1 MILTGLERLAREPM
15 LLGGYVS
22 PGGRVGLVANP
33 TALSTSLEPA
43 AFALARACAA
53 SGVRLTRLF
62 GPEHGYRGEAQAG
75 ERVADYV
82 DPVSGLPV
90 FSLYGESKRPDPA
103 RLADL
108 DLIVYDLQ
116 DAGLRWYTYLGTL
129 TRLLEALAELP
140 AASRPGLLVLDRP
153 NPLSGE
159 LVEGPGLSPGFESLV
174 GPRDVP
180 IRHGLTLGEYAL
192 MQASPLGLEGEVHA
206 LTMAGWERKMDI
218 VDCGLPWVPPSPNL
232 PTPESLRAYAA
243 TCLLEGS
250 NVSEGR
256 GTTKPFETFG
266 APWVDGQALARAVG
280 GLGIRGLGARPLF
293 FVPSFS
299 KHAGTLCQGVQLYI
313 ERRSEAYGRLVEL
326 GYLIITLLSEMYPAD
341 FAALPSRGEGGRRP
355 LSLLWGDDSLAEL
368 LYGHGTAD
376 GTPGGRGGAPGRSP
390 ADGFSRSATFM
401 EERRPF
407 LLYS

>member
-1 MILTGLERLAREPM
+1 MISTGLERLAREPA
-15 LLGGYVS
+15 LLKGYAG
-22 PGGRVGLVANP
+22 PGARVGLVANP
-33 TALSTSLEPA
+33 TALDSALEPA

-53 SGVRLTRLF
+53 AGARLTRLF

-90 FSLYGESKRPDPA
+90 VSLYGESKRPDPA

-140 AASRPGLLVLDRP
+140 GGSRPGLLLLDRP
-153 NPLSGE
+153 NPLSGGV
-159 LVEGPGLSPGFESLV
+159 VEGPGLGPGFESLV

-192 MQASPLGLEGEVHA
+192 IQAGPLGLGGELRVLA
-206 LTMAGWERKMDI
+206 MEGWERRMDI
-218 VDCGLPWVPPSPNL
+218 SDCGLPWIPPSPNL

-243 TCLLEGS
+243 TCLLEGT

-256 GTTKPFETFG
+256 GTTKPFEIFG
-266 APWVDGQALARAVG
+266 APWVDGPALARAVD
-280 GLGIRGLGARPLF
+280 GLGIGGLRARPLF

-299 KHAGTLCQGVQLYI
+299 KHAGTLCQGVQLHI

-326 GYLIITLLSEMYPAD
+326 GYRIIALLSELYPAD
-341 FAALPSRGEGGRRP
+341 FAALPPRKEGGKRP

-368 LYGHGTAD
+368 VSEPGAAAGRHG
-376 GTPGGRGGAPGRSP
+376 GGGQARAR
-390 ADGFSRSATFM
+390 AREDGFPRPAAFL

>member
-1 MILTGLERLAREPM
+1 MVLTGLELLAREPSI
-15 LLGGYVS
+15 LKAFVA

-33 TALSTSLEPA
+33 TAVGSALEPA

-53 SGVRLTRLF
+53 AGARLSRLF

-75 ERVADYV
+75 ERVPDYV

-90 FSLYGESKRPDPA
+90 VSLYGDSKRPDPA
-103 RLADL
+103 RLSDL

-140 AASRPGLLVLDRP
+140 AGGRPGLLALDRP
-153 NPLSGE
+153 NPLSGAV
-159 LVEGPGLSPGFESLV
+159 VEGPGLAPGFESLV
-174 GPRDVP
+174 GPRDLP

-192 MQASPLGLEGEVHA
+192 MQAGPLGLLGEVRVLA
-206 LTMAGWERKMDI
+206 MEGWERRMDI
-218 VDCGLPWVPPSPNL
+218 ADCDLPWIPPSPNL

-243 TCLLEGS
+243 TCLLEGT

-266 APWVDGQALARAVG
+266 APWVDGPSLARAVD
-280 GLGIRGLGARPLF
+280 GLGLEGLRARPLF
-293 FVPSFS
+293 FVPTFS
-299 KHAGTLCQGVQLYI
+299 KHAGALCQGVQLHI

-326 GYLIITLLSEMYPAD
+326 GYFIITLLSELYPAD
-341 FAALPSRGEGGRRP
+341 FAALPPRKEAGKRP

-368 LYGHGTAD
+368 VS
-376 GTPGGRGGAPGRSP
+376 APGAAAGNP
-390 ADGFSRSATFM
+390 VGGGFARAAAFM

>member
-1 MILTGLERLAREPM
+1 MILTGLERLAREPT
-15 LLGGYVS
+15 LLKGYVA
-22 PGGRVGLVANP
+22 PGARVGLVANP
-33 TALSTSLEPA
+33 TALDSALEPA

-53 SGVRLTRLF
+53 AGARLTRLF

-82 DPVSGLPV
+82 DPMSGLPV
-90 FSLYGESKRPDPA
+90 VSLYGESKRPDPA

-140 AASRPGLLVLDRP
+140 AGDRPGLLVLDRP

-159 LVEGPGLSPGFESLV
+159 LVEGPGLGPGFESLV
-174 GPRDVP
+174 GPRDLP

-192 MQASPLGLEGEVHA
+192 MQAGSLGLGGGLRVLAME
-206 LTMAGWERKMDI
+206 GWERRMDI
-218 VDCGLPWVPPSPNL
+218 ADCGLPWVPPSPNL

-243 TCLLEGS
+243 TCLLEGT

-256 GTTKPFETFG
+256 GTTKPFETIG
-266 APWVDGQALARAVG
+266 APWVDGPALARAVDG
-280 GLGIRGLGARPLF
+280 FGIDGLRARPLF
-293 FVPSFS
+293 FVPTFS
-299 KHAGTLCQGVQLYI
+299 KHAGTLCQGI
-313 ERRSEAYGRLVEL
+313 ELRIDRGSEAYGRLVEI
-326 GYLIITLLSEMYPAD
+326 GYFIITLLSELYPAD
-341 FAALPSRGEGGRRP
+341 FAALPPWKEGGKRP

-368 LYGHGTAD
+368 VS
-376 GTPGGRGGAPGRSP
+376 APGAAAGRPVGGGGSARA
-390 ADGFSRSATFM
+390 ADFM

>member
-1 MILTGLERLAREPM
+1 MILTGLERLAREPT
-15 LLGGYVS
+15 LLKGYVA

-33 TALSTSLEPA
+33 TAVGSALEPA

-53 SGVRLTRLF
+53 SGARLSRLF

-75 ERVADYV
+75 EQVPDYV
-82 DPVSGLPV
+82 DPASGLPV
-90 FSLYGESKRPDPA
+90 VSLYGESKRPDPA
-103 RLADL
+103 RLSDL

-140 AASRPGLLVLDRP
+140 AGSRPGLLVLDRP

-159 LVEGPGLSPGFESLV
+159 IVEGPGLGPGFESLV
-174 GPRDVP
+174 GPRDLP

-192 MQASPLGLEGEVHA
+192 MQAGPLGLGGEVRV
-206 LTMAGWERKMDI
+206 MAMEGWDRRMDI
-218 VDCGLPWVPPSPNL
+218 ADCGLPWVPPSPNL
-232 PTPESLRAYAA
+232 PTPGSLRAYAA
-243 TCLLEGS
+243 TCLLEGT

-266 APWVDGQALARAVG
+266 APWVDGPALARAVDGLGLG
-280 GLGIRGLGARPLF
+280 GLRARPLF

-299 KHAGTLCQGVQLYI
+299 KHAGTPCQGVQLYL
-313 ERRSEAYGRLVEL
+313 ERRSEAYGRLIDL
-326 GYLIITLLSEMYPAD
+326 GYLIITLLSELYPAD
-341 FAALPSRGEGGRRP
+341 FAALPPRTEGGKRP

-368 LYGHGTAD
+368 VSMPGAAAGR
-376 GTPGGRGGAPGRSP
+376 PGGGEARAHAG
-390 ADGFSRSATFM
+390 ADGFARAAAFL

-407 LLYS
+407 LLYA